1 MIDDLLRNEAFLRW
15 LPLVA
20 AAIFIGIFVSLGFWQ
35 LDRAIE
41 KKAMLSLFESDAI
54 FEEPSDFAALEQF
67 DRIKV
72 FGQYLDDR
80 QIVVD
85 NIPKDGQIGYYVITP
100 FKPSISD
107 DWLLVN
113 RGWVPKT
120 ANPDLSIHG
129 ESRTILGLSGFLP
142 RVAIQPGEV
151 FTEHNNWP
159 RVGFYPSINDVAAEL
174 DEELLPTVLLLH
186 PNAEEG
192 FVRRWE
198 PDVSGPMTHY
208 SYAFQWFAMAMV
220 VSGIAGWHLHKR
232 FRNIR
237 ADS

>member
-1 MIDDLLRNEAFLRW
+1 MIDDLLKNEAFLRW

-20 AAIFIGIFVSLGFWQ
+20 AAVFIGAFVSLGFWQ

-41 KKAMLSLFESDAI
+41 KKDMLSMFESDAI
-54 FEEPSDFAALEQF
+54 FEEPSDFAALKQF

-80 QIVVD
+80 QILID
-85 NIPKDGQIGYYVITP
+85 NIPKDSQIGYYVITP
-100 FKPSISD
+100 LKISVSD

-120 ANPDLSIHG
+120 ADVDLSIHG
-129 ESRTILGLSGFLP
+129 ESRTIFGLSGFLP
-142 RVAIQPGEV
+142 RVAIRPGEA

-159 RVGFYPSINDVAAEL
+159 RVGFYPSMHEIAAEL
-174 DEELLPTVLLLH
+174 DEELLPSVLLLH
-186 PNAEEG
+186 PDAEEG
-192 FVRRWE
+192 FLRRWE

-208 SYAFQWFAMAMV
+208 SYAFQWFAMAIV
-220 VSGIAGWHLHKR
+220 VSGIAGWHLNKK
-232 FRNIR
+232 FLNIP
-237 ADS
+237 SNS

>member
-1 MIDDLLRNEAFLRW
+1 MIDDLLKNEAFLRW

-20 AAIFIGIFVSLGFWQ
+20 AAVFIGVFVSLGFWQ

-41 KKAMLSLFESDAI
+41 KKAMLSLFQSDAI

-80 QIVVD
+80 QILVD
-85 NIPKDGQIGYYVITP
+85 NIPKDGKIGYYVITP
-100 FKPSISD
+100 FKPSVSD

-120 ANPDLSIHG
+120 ADVDLSLHG

-142 RVAIQPGEV
+142 RVAIRPDEA

-159 RVGFYPSINDVAAEL
+159 RVGFYPTMDEVAAEL
-174 DEELLPTVLLLH
+174 SETLMPAVLLLH
-186 PNAEEG
+186 PDAEEG

-208 SYAFQWFAMAMV
+208 SYAFQWFTMAMV
-220 VSGIAGWHLHKR
+220 VSGIAGWYLHKK
-232 FRNIR
+232 FLNIP